1 MLFVLDSSTQ
11 GSNESY
17 RGGGGAP
24 HFTFVDKVGQGE
36 LWIGRG
42 LR

>member
-11 GSNESY
+11 GSSESY
-17 RGGGGAP
+17 RGGGAP